1 MVLPMSLVMF
11 RAGVTVVL
19 LTKLLW
25 PMVLL
30 VATLYL
36 LLSLAAW

>member
-11 RAGVTVVL
+11 GAGVTVVL
-19 LTKLLW
+19 LAKLLW

-30 VATLYL
+30 VATSYL